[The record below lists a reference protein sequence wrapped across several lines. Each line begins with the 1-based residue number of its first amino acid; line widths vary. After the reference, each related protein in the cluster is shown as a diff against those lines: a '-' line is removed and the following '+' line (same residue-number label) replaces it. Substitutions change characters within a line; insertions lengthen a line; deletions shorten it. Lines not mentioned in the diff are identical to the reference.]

1 MKKILVVD
9 DHPDA
14 ADLLVSILLLK
25 GHTALAVYGALE
37 GLQAV
42 AEFSP
47 EIVFLDIG
55 MPILDGYE
63 VATRIRRDCS
73 IRQPYLIAFTAWDDV
88 ASVARAQRAGFDLH
102 VKKTSPFHV
111 LAAAID
117 GAPGLP
123 TAGGCQAC
131 AIVKPPPC

>member
-14 ADLLVSILLLK
+14 ADLLVSILLLQ
-25 GHTALAVYGALE
+25 GHTALAVYGAVE

-42 AEFSP
+42 SEFAP

-63 VATRIRRDCS
+63 VVARIRRDCT
-73 IRQPYLIAFTAWDDV
+73 IRQPYMIAFTAWDDV
-88 ASVARAQRAGFDLH
+88 ASVARALHAGFDLH
-102 VKKTSPFHV
+102 VKKTSPFDV

-117 GAPGLP
+117 QA
-123 TAGGCQAC
+123 TAE
-131 AIVKPPPC
+131 